1 MFRDLMIKTKLIIG
15 FLGVT
20 LLVGIVGYTSISVCQ
35 ETLQR
40 YIEESSVSLV
50 LEALDK
56 IDRNIYSRIEV
67 FHEYSKRAALQRVI
81 SKLNQEF
88 DKLDNLQAYIDKKD
102 QEWISTSEKVIS
114 AFMQRIM
121 NNEISRELKEL
132 IEFYEQKYGYR
143 VFGEAFITS
152 KYGTNIAQSGRTSD
166 YYQADEEWWQSA
178 KKNGLY
184 RRDIEYDKSAN
195 VHSVDIGIRINDE
208 AGNFLGVMK
217 IVLNV
222 KDATN
227 IVKKLKSMSVYET
240 AEFNLLTKDGK
251 VIYSSK
257 EGLKFFENEPV
268 ELLSYFE
275 EKEKSY
281 FLVETDRL
289 GTGKELFA
297 YAHSKGFR
305 DYESLGWILIV
316 RYKAAEMF
324 APVYRLKNVL
334 LLFMFVVL
342 IIAFLIGLFIAH
354 SISKPIIQLKEAT
367 TEIGKGKLGARME
380 IKSKNEVGQ
389 LADSFNRMAASIKE
403 SKSAEEEAIEYEK
416 GKSKE
421 LKKLKDELELK
432 VTERTKEL
440 KVRMRKSEKSQQAT
454 LYMIEDLNET
464 SRELKISQEQVVRSE
479 KLATI
484 GKLAGII
491 SHELRNPLGVI
502 RNGIYFLN
510 MRLGKG
516 VDKKVKKHL
525 DILQEEINTSDKII
539 TDILNFAHLRTVAR
553 KDVNVNDIIEKTLAQ
568 AVIPKNIKVQTDLA
582 KNLPRVCVDVSQIK
596 QVFFN
601 IISNANQAMS
611 AGGKLKIT
619 TTFGKDSIV
628 INISDTG
635 CGIEKQ
641 NLNKIFDPL
650 FSTKAKGIG
659 LGLSTC
665 WTILDAHIGTIEVES
680 QVGKGSLFVMKLP
693 VTRDKG
699 A

>member
-525 DILQEEINTSDKII
+525 DILQEEINTSDNII